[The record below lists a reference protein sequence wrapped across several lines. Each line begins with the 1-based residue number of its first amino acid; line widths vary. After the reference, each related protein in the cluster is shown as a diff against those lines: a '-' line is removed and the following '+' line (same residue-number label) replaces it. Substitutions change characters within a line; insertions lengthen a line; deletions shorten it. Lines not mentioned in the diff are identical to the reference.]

1 MPIYEGRAGQ
11 RSLSSPVRRMA
22 ISGRLLVGFSRN
34 TCAVEAKRFVSTF
47 FNSLKLTPG
56 FKATLACRPDP

>member
-11 RSLSSPVRRMA
+11 GLLSSPVRRGA

-34 TCAVEAKRFVSTF
+34 TCAVGAKRFASTF
-47 FNSLKLTPG
+47 FNSLAHSRIQGHTCLPS
-56 FKATLACRPDP
+56 